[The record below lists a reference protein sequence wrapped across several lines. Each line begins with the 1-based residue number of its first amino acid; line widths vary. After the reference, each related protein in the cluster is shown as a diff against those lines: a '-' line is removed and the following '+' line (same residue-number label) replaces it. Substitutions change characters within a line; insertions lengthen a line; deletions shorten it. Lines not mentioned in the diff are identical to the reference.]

1 MTIDI
6 FEIKK
11 EIVNFLR
18 NQDIFTVSDRGVTT
32 TTQEFNG
39 DNAETEFDL
48 TNTNVKNVRSVTIGG
63 VTQTYGT
70 DYTIDFEGSN
80 PGRITFT
87 TAPAAGTNNVDIEY
101 DYGAGDKIYSDY
113 PRPDLSISSFPRI
126 GFDIMSSV
134 TASAGVGGSE
144 DISNILVE
152 VVIYDPD
159 LKNIEDYGQA
169 VRDAF
174 RSNKKEFYNF
184 KFIAPRSISP
194 LIVSPNK
201 KNEVMQRNYTY
212 EITNYWE
219 S

>member
-1 MTIDI
+1 MIDI

-18 NQDIFTVSDRGVTT
+18 NQDIFTTSDRGVTT
-32 TTQEFNG
+32 ATEEFNG
-39 DNAETEFDL
+39 DDSTTEF
-48 TNTNVKNVRSVTIGG
+48 TVSNTNIKNVRSVTVGG
-63 VTQTYGT
+63 VSQSYGT
-70 DYTIDFEGSN
+70 DYTIDFEGSS
-80 PGRITFT
+80 PGTITFT
-87 TAPAAGTNNVDIEY
+87 TAPVAGTNNVDIQY
-101 DYGAGDKIYSDY
+101 DYGSADKIYSDY
-113 PRPDLSISSFPRI
+113 PRPDLSISSYPRI

-144 DISNILVE
+144 DMSNILIE
-152 VVIYDPD
+152 VVIYDPN
-159 LKNIEDYGQA
+159 LKNIENYGKA

-174 RSNKKEFYNF
+174 RSNKKSFYNF

-194 LIVSPNK
+194 LVVSPNK